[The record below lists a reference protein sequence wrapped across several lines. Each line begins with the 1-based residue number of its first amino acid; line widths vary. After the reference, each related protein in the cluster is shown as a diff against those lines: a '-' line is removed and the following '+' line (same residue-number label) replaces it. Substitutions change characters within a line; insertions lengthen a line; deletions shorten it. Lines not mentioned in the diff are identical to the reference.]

1 MNVSRALQ
9 VLGLLAGFG
18 GLLAGLLLLERE
30 PLLGV
35 LAMLG
40 AMAFLLG
47 TLANLAMAEARSD
60 FAE

>member
-1 MNVSRALQ
+1 MNVSRTWQ
-9 VLGLLAGFG
+9 VFRLLAGFG
-18 GLLAGLLLLERE
+18 GLLAGMLLLEKE
-30 PLLGV
+30 PLFGV

-40 AMAFLLG
+40 AMALLLG